1 VPALTPKPDY
11 TLDRSVAPYVPTPV
25 CSGERLYLWGDRR
38 VVTCVDAET
47 GKIRW
52 RGRVGGNFS
61 ASPIVAGGAVI
72 NVSADGEIVAIADGD
87 AFDVLGRIPLG
98 ETCRATPAAAG
109 GRIYFRTTR
118 QMFAM

>member
-1 VPALTPKPDY
+1 MPALTPKPDY

-72 NVSADGEIVAIADGD
+72 NVSAEGEVVAIKDGD
-87 AFDVLGRIPLG
+87 ALEVLGRTPLG

-109 GRIYFRTTR
+109 GRIYFRTASR
-118 QMFAM
+118 LFAL